1 MFKKIL
7 AIAIV
12 GLLVPSISQAASFE
26 NNLTYGAKNNDDVRE
41 LQEFLKDQKLFTGP
55 ITGNYF
61 SLTRSAVIRFQQK
74 NGVKPAN
81 GQFTTSSREI
91 AQKLLDPE
99 QDVTEPI
106 SEPSTYLDYPIGTT
120 LQSSA
125 PVVGGQTFDQTLNTQ
140 TTPTVIYYPV
150 FVPQETTGTTST
162 VEVSSTPVVEVPKD
176 TVAPKLLYQGWTSY
190 RSNGTSWSR
199 SLVPGTPAPT
209 YGNMNNSCANCVVVV
224 TDEPTIINL
233 EYIQLQKTTTS
244 ADPSRR
250 YEVALDNQNVPIAAG
265 PVQTWNDGGRL
276 SNTHIF
282 ITKPLFAG
290 STSTIYTYRF
300 SLTDTSGNI
309 YKERFTGSYQVEI
322 PWSNGRF
329 IEYISDEDPNSPSQF
344 YTVIDDVRT
353 NY

>member
-99 QDVTEPI
+99 QDVTEPV
-106 SEPSTYLDYPIGTT
+106 SEPSAYLDYPVGTT

-125 PVVGGQTFDQTLNTQ
+125 PVIGGQTFDQMLNTQ
-140 TTPTVIYYPV
+140 TTPTIIYYPV
-150 FVPQETTGTTST
+150 FVPQETTVITST
-162 VEVSSTPVVEVPKD
+162 VEVSSTPVVEAPKD
-176 TVAPKLLYQGWTSY
+176 ITAPKMTLFQWT
-190 RSNGTSWSR
+190 RNKVDTISWYPE
-199 SLVPGTPAPT
+199 LVPGVSPNTW
-209 YGNMNNSCANCVVVV
+209 GNRSNSCKNCLTVI
-224 TDEPTIINL
+224 TDEPSKIKV
-233 EYIQLQKTTTS
+233 EYTQFLKDGGGT
-244 ADPSRR
+244 
-250 YEVALDNQNVPIAAG
+250 YYLDAAG
-265 PVQTWNDGGRL
+265 NKMTDGSVSVWDDGGKL
-276 SNTHIF
+276 SYDHIF
-282 ITKPLFAG
+282 IFKPLFQ
-290 STSTIYTYRF
+290 SNTSSEYTFRITI
-300 SLTDTSGNI
+300 TDQAGNI
-309 YKERFTGSYQVEI
+309 NRQRFGNVFNEKE
-322 PWSNGRF
+322 WSNDQT
-329 IEYISDEDPNSPSQF
+329 ITYSTQEDPNRPEYF
-344 YTVIDDVRT
+344 TVLSNVLT
-353 NY
+353 TY